1 MVIGGDYMFKKRLT
15 NKQMDVMNIL
25 WENDNSCMY

>member
-1 MVIGGDYMFKKRLT
+1 MFKKRLT

-25 WENDNSCMY
+25 WENDLCERYNSIKKT